1 MRNQIKY
8 KKKFIK
14 NKPTIIF
21 KDLTNI
27 RLVYDNN
34 GKAWYLYFVANNNLF
49 NSLFALINDGFRV
62 WQCMREKNGYAIYFE
77 KESDAIRY
85 VSNNFGYW
93 GKDMRETDSEYLHRI
108 LSIPMDNLDED
119 DLRFII
125 SNDKISEEIKES
137 YKQEFERLINNKN
150 EK

>member
-1 MRNQIKY
+1 MRNKIKY

-62 WQCMREKNGYAIYFE
+62 WQCMREKSGYAIYFE

-93 GKDMRETDSEYLHRI
+93 GKDMRETDSEYLNRI
-108 LSIPMDNLDED
+108 LNTPMDNLDED
-119 DLRFII
+119 DLRFVI

-137 YKQEFERLINNKN
+137 YKQEFERLTKNRN